1 MLQNVGK
8 LITFVIVI
16 YYIVSA
22 VRGGAAAREAEEPD
36 EETQARARQIQEEIR
51 RKILERQ
58 TQQPGGPVAR
68 PQAEHPT
75 ALRPVMQMEEDE
87 EEELD
92 YRPTP
97 VRREVAPPP
106 LPTST
111 PVAAP
116 ARQASAPIM
125 SEGENAYARQM
136 AEIDVQIKKAE
147 GLRQKAA
154 EFLGSGN
161 VSNRRM
167 RSRAAAGEMRTR
179 LVDDLHNRSSI
190 KVAIALKEVLD
201 KPVGLR

>member
-1 MLQNVGK
+1 MIDWLLQNVGK
-8 LITFVIVI
+8 LITFVIVV

-22 VRGGAAAREAEEPD
+22 VRGAAAAKEAEEPD
-36 EETQARARQIQEEIR
+36 EETRERARQIQEEIR

-68 PQAEHPT
+68 PQAEPT
-75 ALRPVMQMEEDE
+75 LRPALRME
-87 EEELD
+87 EEEEEQE
-92 YRPTP
+92 RWPTP
-97 VRREVAPPP
+97 VRREVVAPPP
-106 LPTST
+106 LTESFP
-111 PVAAP
+111 AAT
-116 ARQASAPIM
+116 RQAPPAIA
-125 SEGENAYARQM
+125 SEGESAYARQM

-154 EFLGSGN
+154 EFLGSGK

-167 RSRAAAGEMRTR
+167 RSRAAAGEMRAR
-179 LVDDLHNRSSI
+179 LVEDLHNRSSI